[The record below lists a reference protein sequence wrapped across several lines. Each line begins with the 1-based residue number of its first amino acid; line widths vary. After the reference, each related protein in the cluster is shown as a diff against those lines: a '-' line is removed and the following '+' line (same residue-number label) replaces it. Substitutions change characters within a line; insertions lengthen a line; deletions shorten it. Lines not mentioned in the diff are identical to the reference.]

1 MIRCQNCGREVE
13 DGVAFC
19 PHCGQPAV
27 GEGEAKRE
35 VVGRESAEVARVAPA
50 RETAAASG
58 TSNPSNPSNVVTM
71 SSFERSR
78 GEVDKSRRIIFI
90 AVGLVAAVLV
100 AGLAYWAS
108 RPSTAT
114 GEERLEGAVRPGSP
128 DFPAADRLIVE
139 FDPNENAEIGPT
151 ALGPW
156 AVKFIPVVRN
166 FTGRTVSGLEFR
178 ISGMDIKGQ
187 TIRERVAVNR
197 EEIGVNKVARPGLS
211 INFPQDSRPANLKL
225 ELTGVRFK

>member
-1 MIRCQNCGREVE
+1 MIRCQNCGREFE

-19 PHCGQPAV
+19 PHCGKPAD
-27 GEGEAKRE
+27 GEVEAARE
-35 VVGRESAEVARVAPA
+35 VGARGSEVSRVTSAR
-50 RETAAASG
+50 ASAL
-58 TSNPSNPSNVVTM
+58 PSSPSNVAPM
-71 SSFERSR
+71 SSFGRSR
-78 GEVDKSRRIIFI
+78 EEGDKSRRIIFI

-108 RPSTAT
+108 RPSAAP

-128 DFPAADRLIVE
+128 DFPGADRLIVE
-139 FDPNENAEIGPT
+139 FDPNQNAEIGPT

-156 AVKFIPVVRN
+156 AVTFLPVVRN

-178 ISGMDIKGQ
+178 LTGTDIKGQ
-187 TIRERVAVNR
+187 TIRERIAINR
-197 EEIGVNKVARPGLS
+197 EEIGPNRVARPGLS
-211 INFPQDSRPANLKL
+211 MNFPQDNRPANLKL

>member
-19 PHCGQPAV
+19 PHCGKPVV
-27 GEGEAKRE
+27 GEGEA
-35 VVGRESAEVARVAPA
+35 AL
-50 RETAAASG
+50 ETAS
-58 TSNPSNPSNVVTM
+58 PSKPSNVVAM
-71 SSFERSR
+71 SSFGRSR
-78 GEVDKSRRIIFI
+78 EEGDKSRRLIFI
-90 AVGLVAAVLV
+90 AVGLVAALLV
-100 AGLAYWAS
+100 AGLAYLAS
-108 RPSTAT
+108 RPSAAP

-128 DFPAADRLIVE
+128 DFPGPERLVVE

-156 AVKFIPVVRN
+156 AVTFLPVVRN

-178 ISGMDIKGQ
+178 LTGVDPKGQ
-187 TIRERVAVNR
+187 TIRQRIAINR
-197 EEIGVNKVARPGLS
+197 DEIGPNKVVKPGLA
-211 INFPQDSRPANLKL
+211 INFPQDNKPANLKL